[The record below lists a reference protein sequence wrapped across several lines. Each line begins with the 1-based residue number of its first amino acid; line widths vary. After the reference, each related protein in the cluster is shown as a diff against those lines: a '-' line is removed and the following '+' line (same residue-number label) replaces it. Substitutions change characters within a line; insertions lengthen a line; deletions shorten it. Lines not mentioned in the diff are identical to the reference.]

1 MAFEHNSERT
11 KNIKQALKKDD
22 NLTPAPVKEDNTD
35 TASTQDLS
43 KKVKSLMKGKK
54 PKETKKAFTFTL
66 DPSIKLKAD
75 KMAKS
80 TNYPSTSSFLND
92 LIKNL

>member
-1 MAFEHNSERT
+1 MAFEHNSEKS
-11 KNIKQALKKDD
+11 KNIKEALKKDTNSRND
-22 NLTPAPVKEDNTD
+22 SD
-35 TASTQDLS
+35 TNNITQELS
-43 KKVKSLMKGKK
+43 QKAKSILKNKK
-54 PKETKKAFTFTL
+54 PKENKKSYNIML
-66 DPSIKLKAD
+66 DPSVKAKAD